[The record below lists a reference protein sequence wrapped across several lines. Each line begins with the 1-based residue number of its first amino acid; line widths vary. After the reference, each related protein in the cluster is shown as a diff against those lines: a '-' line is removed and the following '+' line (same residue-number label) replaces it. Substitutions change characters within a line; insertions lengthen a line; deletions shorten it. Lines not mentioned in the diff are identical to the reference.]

1 MRLAG
6 DLIPQEVYHPSL
18 QRLQAF
24 FLLAIAEFGHGE
36 RTRSAMHMGCAVR
49 MAGIL
54 RLHREESFR
63 LEQDASSDEVIA
75 AEVARRTFWMI
86 VSQDS
91 LHSGDLAPAAFSL
104 PDISTLLPSEE
115 SDFAFGHAPRHRAAL
130 ARTAAART
138 EPNLVHAPSRSLFAT
153 LIQAHDFWG
162 RVTRCACS
170 EERDLQGASAGP
182 WERGSA
188 YEELVGEL
196 GAWERALP
204 GRHQWSLNNL
214 RGYKAEGLDLA
225 YLSVTMVN
233 RMSNIVMRRIYLPRI
248 AAAVDRNKWPG
259 GELHDQRD
267 APPGFWTDMA
277 NDLFSVSTPYRPPP
291 HSALDR

>member
-1 MRLAG
+1 MLLASE
-6 DLIPQEVYHPSL
+6 LVPSELYQPSL
-18 QRLQAF
+18 QRIQAF

-36 RTRSAMHMGCAVR
+36 RTRSAMHMGCSVR

-63 LEQDASSDEVIA
+63 LEPDASSDEVVA

-91 LHSGDLAPAAFSL
+91 LHSGDLAPSAFSL
-104 PDISTLLPSEE
+104 PDISTLLPCEE
-115 SDFAFGHAPRHRAAL
+115 TDFAFGHPPRHRAAL

-138 EPNLVHAPSRSLFAT
+138 EPALVHTPSRSLFAT

-170 EERDLQGASAGP
+170 EERDLQGSSAGP

-188 YEELVGEL
+188 YAEMVAELS
-196 GAWERALP
+196 AWERALP
-204 GRHQWSLNNL
+204 QRHQWSTNNL

-233 RMSNIVMRRIYLPRI
+233 RMSNIVIRRIYLPRI
-248 AAAVDRNKWPG
+248 AGAVDRLRWQNDQ
-259 GELHDQRD
+259 HDQRD
-267 APPGFWTDMA
+267 APPAFWNDMA
-277 NDLFSVSTPYRPPP
+277 NELFSVSQTPALPPK
-291 HSALDR
+291 